1 MGNPLGVGVSGLRNV
16 YDYVVEGKN
25 HMPFL
30 PKSPL
35 ELLKLGVDQTVKA
48 TQPPKPTPKPT
59 PTETVTSPT
68 RDVQKASGAKGT
80 QTSPGGGM
88 PTLTAEMIAQR
99 LDKSNIGRGAYSS
112 IQLPGTSSNPDT
124 GGTIEAHPFNGQ
136 ETSITKNT
144 LGAYANN
151 GVNFTALDNTGI
163 NPEFF
168 TNPKLSEAIGST
180 YQQYGGL
187 ASGGGAFAQQS
198 PGSQQPS
205 ASPIKSGRLADALND
220 TAGMQSYMSKFGSSE
235 QDQRRAADMAFL
247 NTEGPGSSLRGLR
260 AKEAVLGQYHAGGQ
274 TYQLNDAG
282 TELLQGKDGDPLA
295 IDADAASSYRLG
307 TSNAQDYK
315 NSYKDQVKA
324 ALPVT
329 PKQAENPFAQTPA
342 PATQEFQMD
351 IPANTLAPGTDR
363 VGQLIDKTIGMD
375 MISPLSDEQIRNSF
389 LNKREPL
396 MRE

>member
-1 MGNPLGVGVSGLRNV
+1 
-16 YDYVVEGKN
+16 
-25 HMPFL
+25 
-30 PKSPL
+30 
-35 ELLKLGVDQTVKA
+35 
-48 TQPPKPTPKPT
+48 
-59 PTETVTSPT
+59 
-68 RDVQKASGAKGT
+68 
-80 QTSPGGGM
+80 
-88 PTLTAEMIAQR
+88 
-99 LDKSNIGRGAYSS
+99 
-112 IQLPGTSSNPDT
+112 
-124 GGTIEAHPFNGQ
+124 
-136 ETSITKNT
+136 
-144 LGAYANN
+144 
-151 GVNFTALDNTGI
+151 
-163 NPEFF
+163 
-168 TNPKLSEAIGST
+168 
-180 YQQYGGL
+180 
-187 ASGGGAFAQQS
+187 
-198 PGSQQPS
+198 
-205 ASPIKSGRLADALND
+205 
-220 TAGMQSYMSKFGSSE
+220 MSKFGSSE